1 MGSMER
7 ISNVPTRGADGELE
21 QWTLLEGGA
30 LLHSTHCNQGSGF
43 SKKDRGVFHLE
54 GLIPERRATLEQ
66 QVQLTFEAYS
76 DITGDLAKYQF
87 LSQLRDRNQTLFF
100 ALVEKHLE
108 SILPI
113 IYTPVVGMASQKF
126 SRLAHTPSGI
136 YLSYNHRGRIK
147 EVLSHHLTSDIRIIV
162 VTDGERVLGLGDC
175 GIGGMAISVGKLE
188 LYTACAGIHPAST
201 LPIVLDVGTD
211 NLDLLNDPLYLG
223 LRHPRVRGKY
233 YQAFVEEFVETLQL
247 LCPDVLLQWEDF
259 GKGNARRLLQRYRE
273 RICCFNDDIQG
284 TGAVTLA
291 ALMVACQTSG
301 KTLAESDVVIL
312 GAGSAAT
319 GIADALVLAMLMEG
333 YGLSEAK
340 QKIWLVD
347 SQGLVHTRRQP
358 IETEKLVYAQPWEKI
373 SSWASKKPVGL
384 AETVRAVHPAIL
396 IGTSAQPKAFSK
408 RIVQEMAQHTSRPII
423 FPLSNPTA
431 HSEASPKDLLTWTDG
446 RAIVAT
452 GSPFPRVKCD
462 AGEFTISQCNNAYL
476 FPGVGLGILAS
487 GAVRVTDSM
496 FLAAAKALA
505 QYSLAGSH
513 EGLFPDFSEIREISR
528 TVALAVGMEAM
539 SRGESPNLAAP
550 DLWAR
555 IDRLMW
561 RPEYPHLKKAH
572 RDSMDPRNWQ

>member
-21 QWTLLEGGA
+21 QWTLLEGGD

-76 DITGDLAKYQF
+76 DITGNLAKYQF

-211 NLDLLNDPLYLG
+211 NLELLNDPVG
-223 LRHPRVRGKY
+223 TTPSASPRQILPSVCGR
-233 YQAFVEEFVETLQL
+233 V
-247 LCPDVLLQWEDF
+247 C
-259 GKGNARRLLQRYRE
+259 GNSATSLPRRSSSMGRLWQRQ
-273 RICCFNDDIQG
+273 C
-284 TGAVTLA
+284 
-291 ALMVACQTSG
+291 SPSSS
-301 KTLAESDVVIL
+301 KTLAKEF
-312 GAGSAAT
+312 AALT
-319 GIADALVLAMLMEG
+319 TIFKAPVR
-333 YGLSEAK
+333 SH
-340 QKIWLVD
+340 WL
-347 SQGLVHTRRQP
+347 L
-358 IETEKLVYAQPWEKI
+358 
-373 SSWASKKPVGL
+373 
-384 AETVRAVHPAIL
+384 
-396 IGTSAQPKAFSK
+396 
-408 RIVQEMAQHTSRPII
+408 
-423 FPLSNPTA
+423 
-431 HSEASPKDLLTWTDG
+431 
-446 RAIVAT
+446 
-452 GSPFPRVKCD
+452 
-462 AGEFTISQCNNAYL
+462 
-476 FPGVGLGILAS
+476 
-487 GAVRVTDSM
+487 
-496 FLAAAKALA
+496 
-505 QYSLAGSH
+505 
-513 EGLFPDFSEIREISR
+513 
-528 TVALAVGMEAM
+528 
-539 SRGESPNLAAP
+539 
-550 DLWAR
+550 
-555 IDRLMW
+555 
-561 RPEYPHLKKAH
+561 
-572 RDSMDPRNWQ
+572 